1 MDSMGKDF
9 GFKRIHERKTYTVD
23 IIFSHKNNAYSGSI
37 KNISLGGAYIA
48 TSSVN
53 QFSSGDLITLS
64 IPFTT
69 GKKHVKRKGR
79 VQWLNNEGFAVEFI

>member
-1 MDSMGKDF
+1 MRREKF
-9 GFKRIHERKTYTVD
+9 GFNRRHERKGYSAE
-23 IIFSHKNNAYSGSI
+23 IIFSHRGKAYSGSI

-69 GKKHVKRKGR
+69 GDKHVKKKGR
-79 VQWLNNEGFAVEFI
+79 IQWTNIEGFAIEFV